1 MITLLLLF
9 LFFIAGQAYWLY
21 RFRAQLRERREKLGA
36 RRRELEEEAEVI
48 SVKANLLEKEIGDY
62 FLFYDLAKRLAALT
76 NRRNLFDAFI
86 GEIRYLGEAEWI
98 EPPAPAQDDVYELK
112 LGKNSSETLW
122 IKTKAKKIVDYIPRL
137 SELLGICVEKINL
150 YEKLQQL
157 AIYDFLT
164 EVYNR
169 RYFDLRFGE
178 EFERAKNFNLNMSFL
193 MIDVD
198 DFKKINDTYGH
209 LVGDAVLK
217 ETAALIKESVRE
229 IDFLARVGGEEFAA
243 VLLDTDKGGAIVV
256 GDRICVKIAG
266 KLIKAFDEKLRV
278 TVSVGIASFPQNTLY
293 SDMLMETA
301 DKALYKAKREG
312 KNRVGY
318 F

>member
-1 MITLLLLF
+1 
-9 LFFIAGQAYWLY
+9 
-21 RFRAQLRERREKLGA
+21 
-36 RRRELEEEAEVI
+36 
-48 SVKANLLEKEIGDY
+48 
-62 FLFYDLAKRLAALT
+62 
-76 NRRNLFDAFI
+76 
-86 GEIRYLGEAEWI
+86 
-98 EPPAPAQDDVYELK
+98 
-112 LGKNSSETLW
+112 
-122 IKTKAKKIVDYIPRL
+122 
-137 SELLGICVEKINL
+137 VEKINL